1 MNRLSKTTNP
11 VEVKFTP
18 DPEPASEYQ
27 RFVDLAKR
35 IVSVPKAD
43 TKEKAKG

>member
-1 MNRLSKTTNP
+1 MNKLSKTTNR

-18 DPEPASEYQ
+18 DPEPANEYQ

-35 IVSVPKAD
+35 IVSVPKTD
-43 TKEKAKG
+43 TKKAVKG